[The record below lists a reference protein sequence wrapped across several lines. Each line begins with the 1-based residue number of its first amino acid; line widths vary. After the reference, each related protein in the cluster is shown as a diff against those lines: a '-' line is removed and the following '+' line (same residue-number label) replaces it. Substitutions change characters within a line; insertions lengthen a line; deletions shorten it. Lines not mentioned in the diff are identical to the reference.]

1 MLLFNSKRI
10 KVHLEYKNNQF
21 DVEVEPYQTMKSL
34 KETVGRIFY
43 PIYMPRIIYGGKEVS
58 ENDSAIV
65 GDIFRNKIN
74 VSVKVCES
82 EEEKRIPLGKAST
95 RASELRK
102 INADL
107 NRFLDSTNYER
118 PKIKT
123 TSSSLSKW
131 SLRDNPKAYC
141 KCAQAGVY
149 FYCFNCQDFFCNICN
164 LQHNSHKSTRIDKD
178 NIEESIKIYSMSLQT
193 ELNKNN
199 QKMKEC
205 VDMIQNSV
213 FIDRQSRKEMILRK
227 LDDLEKIYEEKIT
240 KVEGENLESITDT
253 VEKTSTKINQEIEKV
268 VEELTYNMLNPANR
282 RFVNKTKAKEYY
294 DYIYN
299 KEKKMHGII
308 EHVNMYTEY
317 YENCKRVDDMF
328 NVLESTLDRVL
339 DEFNLLSRK
348 RKSREVIL
356 KSPKVANDK
365 ITIKAQDKVFDREN
379 EIEKEVREIVDVT
392 LPKERKF
399 ETLSSSLFELNEL
412 KALNNLSQSVSI
424 GVKKENTPKIQDK
437 RKILFNKLDFIS
449 REDLLKPTKGTLTD
463 TLEQRYMNSV
473 PQSTQS
479 LHSKELKIS
488 LSKENDTK
496 VRTDT
501 LSTLGDAFGC
511 SSHDNTPTYS
521 TKFKVLERK
530 DRDRTLLLI

>member
-1 MLLFNSKRI
+1 
-10 KVHLEYKNNQF
+10 
-21 DVEVEPYQTMKSL
+21 
-34 KETVGRIFY
+34 
-43 PIYMPRIIYGGKEVS
+43 
-58 ENDSAIV
+58 
-65 GDIFRNKIN
+65 
-74 VSVKVCES
+74 
-82 EEEKRIPLGKAST
+82 
-95 RASELRK
+95 
-102 INADL
+102 
-107 NRFLDSTNYER
+107 
-118 PKIKT
+118 
-123 TSSSLSKW
+123 
-131 SLRDNPKAYC
+131 
-141 KCAQAGVY
+141 
-149 FYCFNCQDFFCNICN
+149 
-164 LQHNSHKSTRIDKD
+164 
-178 NIEESIKIYSMSLQT
+178 
-193 ELNKNN
+193 
-199 QKMKEC
+199 
-205 VDMIQNSV
+205 
-213 FIDRQSRKEMILRK
+213 MILRK

-348 RKSREVIL
+348 RKSSEVIL

-365 ITIKAQDKVFDREN
+365 ITIKAQDKVFEREN
-379 EIEKEVREIVDVT
+379 EMEKEVRDIVDVT

-463 TLEQRYMNSV
+463 TLEQRFINSV

-488 LSKENDTK
+488 LSKDNDTK
-496 VRTDT
+496 VKSDT

-511 SSHDNTPTYS
+511 SSQDNVPSYS
-521 TKFKVLERK
+521 TKFKLLDRK